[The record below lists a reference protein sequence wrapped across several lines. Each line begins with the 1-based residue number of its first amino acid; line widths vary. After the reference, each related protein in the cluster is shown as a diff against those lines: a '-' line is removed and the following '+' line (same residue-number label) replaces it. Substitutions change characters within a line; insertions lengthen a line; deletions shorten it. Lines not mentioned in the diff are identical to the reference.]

1 MKNEGKTDTVNPE
14 QNMHFSRKIP
24 LNTVVRAYNPHG
36 NVDYSSTAGP
46 KMLQKGKYSFRWTM
60 CRLMHPT
67 KKKFCIPSTPK
78 KKFRTT
84 FCAKIPLL

>member
-46 KMLQKGKYSFRWTM
+46 KKVEG
-60 CRLMHPT
+60 
-67 KKKFCIPSTPK
+67 
-78 KKFRTT
+78 
-84 FCAKIPLL
+84 